1 MGESRNIAS
10 VIGEDELSPLYK
22 KYLMFGEV
30 FEKHYIGQGP
40 TENRTIQD
48 TLDLGWRL
56 LGNLPKEELDRI
68 DTKLVEK
75 YYPYNGISGG
85 DAIV

>member
-1 MGESRNIAS
+1 M
-10 VIGEDELSPLYK
+10 SPLDK
-22 KYLMFGEV
+22 KYLKFGEE

-40 TENRTIQD
+40 TENRSIQD

-56 LGNLPKEELDRI
+56 LSNLPKEELDRI

-75 YYPYNGISGG
+75 YYPHEGVSSEG
-85 DAIV
+85 AIV